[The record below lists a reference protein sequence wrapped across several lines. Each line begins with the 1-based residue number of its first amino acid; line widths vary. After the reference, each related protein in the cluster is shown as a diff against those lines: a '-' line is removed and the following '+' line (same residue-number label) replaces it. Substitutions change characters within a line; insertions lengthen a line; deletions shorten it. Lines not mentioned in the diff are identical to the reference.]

1 MRIANYCPICGAP
14 TIMRDRFGRER
25 PVCSQCNHT
34 VFFEPKVAVVVF
46 VTDGEQVL
54 LVERA
59 NDPAKGTWALPAG
72 FVEPDEDPRDA
83 AQRETLE
90 ETGLIVEI
98 TRLLDVL
105 HRPDPHGLADIV
117 IAFRARVIGGALKA
131 GDDAADA
138 RWFAH
143 DMLPTIG
150 FKTTEIFLARWPEIS
165 GG

>member
-14 TIMRDRFGRER
+14 TVMKERFGRER

-46 VTDGEQVL
+46 VVEDDHVL

-59 NDPAKGTWALPAG
+59 NDPAKGTWVLPAG

-83 AQRETLE
+83 AKRETLE

-98 TRLLDVL
+98 TQLVDVM
-105 HRPDPHGLADIV
+105 HRPDPQGLADLV
-117 IAFRARVIGGALKA
+117 IAYRARVTGGVLKA
-131 GDDAADA
+131 DDDAADA
-138 RWFAH
+138 GWFSH
-143 DMLPTIG
+143 DALPIIG
-150 FKTTEIFLARWPEIS
+150 FKTTEILLSQWS
-165 GG
+165 